1 MPLRELVQGG
11 LIGRVRLI
19 TLCHPQK
26 IWREGGTLGGD
37 SVAEL
42 DDVSDGQEADQVHQQ
57 LETKS
62 CKHTW
67 F

>member
-1 MPLRELVQGG
+1 MALRELVQGSLSG
-11 LIGRVRLI
+11 WVRLI
-19 TLCHPQK
+19 TLCRPQK
-26 IWREGGTLGGD
+26 IRREGGTLGGE

-42 DDVSDGQEADQVHQQ
+42 DNVSDGQEADQVHQQ